1 MSDEK
6 KDAGRAREPQSYGS
20 EKDWLEGKTD
30 QTVENTPSRT
40 SRHDESFYDNRHE
53 DEPTDAAPDSGKE
66 RPARALDTSSVPL
79 VRSGKKVAESNE
91 TRQSFFRSRDY
102 D

>member
-6 KDAGRAREPQSYGS
+6 KGTGRAREPQSYGS

-53 DEPTDAAPDSGKE
+53 EDPTGAVPDAGKE
-66 RPARALDTSSVPL
+66 KARPSLDSSSVPL